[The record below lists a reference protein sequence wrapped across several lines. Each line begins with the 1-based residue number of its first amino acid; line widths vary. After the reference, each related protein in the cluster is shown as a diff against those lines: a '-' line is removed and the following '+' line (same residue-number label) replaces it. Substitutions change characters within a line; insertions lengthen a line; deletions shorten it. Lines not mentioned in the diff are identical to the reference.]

1 MKSIAEVGVD
11 KGRVPAVINKRGD
24 RVYRQM
30 QVGLPW
36 RLRW

>member
-11 KGRVPAVINKRGD
+11 KGSVPAVINKRGD
-24 RVYRQM
+24 RVYMQM

-36 RLRW
+36 